1 MRENSALDE
10 LDEKQMRP
18 FQPTA
23 YLRVLSALLLIVAL
37 ISCAELSPSNPD
49 AQKQSTALQQQQ
61 DAQAVQ
67 AVQAITQATGRRVW
81 FAGFAMN
88 STSTA
93 FQNDMELVSRRL
105 SELDG
110 PVMKYEDS
118 NGEQRGE
125 LRFPFATPETLA
137 EAVQQISSHAGP
149 DDIVVVF
156 ISTHGN
162 RKILSVNI
170 AHHELA
176 PMTATQLSAALSP
189 LGNRPTVVI
198 LAACFSGSFLPELQG
213 DRRIVITSASGERA
227 SFGCQAKSRN
237 TFFTEE
243 LFANA
248 FDSSKSLSQIMA
260 DAKVRVAQREHALKF
275 PNSQPQMSVGLKL
288 RWLAERPL
296 KDWFEAGKETTD
308 VPPVAPLSLL
318 GDGGKKAYQTYQ
330 SKPFPRAFVISSGG
344 IGQYAVGTTPEDTS
358 LPSDPA
364 ERALAVCNRRGL
376 ADCRLYSV
384 DDRVVWTGN

>member
-1 MRENSALDE
+1 MGQS
-10 LDEKQMRP
+10 
-18 FQPTA
+18 QPTL
-23 YLRVLSALLLIVAL
+23 YLRVLSALLVTIAL
-37 ISCAELSPSNPD
+37 IGCAELSPSDPG

-67 AVQAITQATGRRVW
+67 ATTQATGRRVW

-105 SELDG
+105 SELGG
-110 PVMKYEDS
+110 PVLKYEGS
-118 NGEQRGE
+118 NGQQTDK
-125 LRFPFATPETLA
+125 LRFPFATPATLA

-162 RKILSVNI
+162 RKILSVNV
-170 AHHELA
+170 AHHEFK
-176 PMTATQLSAALSP
+176 PMTATQLSAALAP
-189 LGNRPTVVI
+189 LGDRPTVVI

-213 DRRIVITSASGERA
+213 ERRIVITSASGERA
-227 SFGCQAKSRN
+227 SFGCQADSRN

-243 LFANA
+243 LFAHD
-248 FDSSKSLSQIMA
+248 FDTSKSLSQMMA
-260 DAKVRVAQREHALKF
+260 EAKVRVARREHALKF
-275 PNSQPQMSVGLKL
+275 PNSEPQMSVGLKL

-296 KDWFEAGKETTD
+296 KEWFQAGKETTD

-318 GDGGKKAYQTYQ
+318 GDAGRNAYHAYQ
-330 SKPFPRAFVISSGG
+330 SKPSPRAFVISSGG
-344 IGQYAVGTTPEDTS
+344 AGQYAVGTTPKDTS

-364 ERALAVCNRRGL
+364 ARALALCNRHGL
-376 ADCRLYSV
+376 ADCRLYAV
-384 DDRVVWTGN
+384 DDRVVWTGY

>member
-1 MRENSALDE
+1 MRQS
-10 LDEKQMRP
+10 
-18 FQPTA
+18 QPTR
-23 YLRVLSALLLIVAL
+23 YLRALSALSVIIAL
-37 ISCAELSPSNPD
+37 GGCAELSPSDPD

-67 AVQAITQATGRRVW
+67 AATQATGRRVW

-105 SELDG
+105 SELGG
-110 PVMKYEDS
+110 PVLKYEDS
-118 NGEQRGE
+118 DGQQTDK
-125 LRFPFATPETLA
+125 LRFPFATPATLA
-137 EAVQQISSHAGP
+137 EAVQQISSHAGS

-162 RKILSVNI
+162 RKILSVNV
-170 AHHELA
+170 AHQELK
-176 PMTATQLSAALSP
+176 PMTATQLSAALAP

-198 LAACFSGSFLPELQG
+198 LAACFSGSFLPELQAE
-213 DRRIVITSASGERA
+213 RRIVITSASGERA
-227 SFGCQAKSRN
+227 SFGCQADSRN

-243 LFANA
+243 LFAKD
-248 FDSSKSLSQIMA
+248 FDVSKSLSQMMA
-260 DAKVRVAQREHALKF
+260 EAKVRVARREHALKF
-275 PNSQPQMSVGLKL
+275 PNSEPQMSVGLKL

-296 KDWFEAGKETTD
+296 KNWFQPGNETTD
-308 VPPVAPLSLL
+308 VSPVAPLSLL
-318 GDGGKKAYQTYQ
+318 GNAGKNAYREYQ

-344 IGQYAVGTTPEDTS
+344 AGQYAVGTTPQDAS

-364 ERALAVCNRRGL
+364 ARALALCNRRGL
-376 ADCRLYSV
+376 AGCRLYAV
-384 DDRVVWTGN
+384 DDRVVWTGY

>member
-1 MRENSALDE
+1 MARKTNWT
-10 LDEKQMRP
+10 KKKMKR
-18 FQPTA
+18 FQTTH
-23 YLRVLSALLLIVAL
+23 YLRVLLALLATIAL
-37 ISCAELSPSNPD
+37 IGCAELSPSDPD
-49 AQKQSTALQQQQ
+49 AQKQNTALQQQQ

-67 AVQAITQATGRRVW
+67 AASQATGRRVW

-105 SELDG
+105 SELGG
-110 PVMKYEDS
+110 PVLKYEDS
-118 NGEQRGE
+118 NGQQTNK
-125 LRFPFATPETLA
+125 LRYPFATSATLA
-137 EAVQQISSHAGP
+137 EAVRDISSHAGP
-149 DDIVVVF
+149 DDIVVIF

-162 RKILSVNI
+162 RKILSVNV
-170 AHHELA
+170 AHHEYK
-176 PMTATQLSAALSP
+176 PMTAAQLSAALAP

-227 SFGCQAKSRN
+227 SFGCQADSRN

-243 LFANA
+243 LFAKD
-248 FDSSKSLSQIMA
+248 FDASKSLSQTMA
-260 DAKVRVAQREHALKF
+260 GAKVRVARRERALKF
-275 PNSQPQMSVGLKL
+275 PNSDPQMSVGLKL

-296 KDWFEAGKETTD
+296 KDWFQPGKETTD
-308 VPPVAPLSLL
+308 VPPVDPLSLV
-318 GDGGKKAYQTYQ
+318 GDAGKNAYREYQ

-344 IGQYAVGTTPEDTS
+344 AGHYAFGTTPHDTS

-364 ERALAVCNRRGL
+364 ARALALCDRRGL
-376 ADCRLYSV
+376 ADCRLYAV
-384 DDRVVWTGN
+384 DDRVVWTGY